1 MPKLDELAFSVEP
14 TPPFK
19 LELTSWALRRRRTN
33 EIDRFDGV
41 SYQRAI
47 TVRDK
52 VVVMTVNQAGS
63 VEKPRLEVKIE
74 GVRIG
79 SEELRSAMS
88 TLKILLGLSI
98 DLTDFYRLAR
108 SNPRILELVK
118 KFRGVK
124 PPRFPSIFET
134 LLNAI
139 SCQQVSLTV
148 GLLLLNRLVQNY
160 GRGATGYNS
169 SSPLHAFPLPHDLSD
184 LKPDNLRQIGFSA
197 QKSKYIVGL
206 ANLIVNKKV
215 NLEELAKMK
224 DEEALEYLQTIPGV
238 GRWSSQYVLLRGL
251 GRLNRFPAD
260 DVGAQNGLQRFLN
273 LRKKP
278 DYERTSRLIE
288 PYQPYSG
295 LIYFHLLLN
304 RLEKEGVFQI

>member
-1 MPKLDELAFSVEP
+1 M
-14 TPPFK
+14 PPFK
-19 LELTSWALRRRRTN
+19 LDLTSWALRRRRSN

-41 SYQRAI
+41 NYQRAI
-47 TVRDK
+47 SIRDK

-79 SEELRSAMS
+79 SEESRSAMS

-108 SNPRILELVK
+108 SNPRIMELVK

-139 SCQQVSLTV
+139 SCQQVSLSV

-160 GRGATGYNS
+160 GRRVTGYNS
-169 SSPLHAFPLPHDLSD
+169 SASLRAFPLPNDLSD
-184 LKPDNLRQIGFSA
+184 LKLDNLRQLGFSF

-206 ANLIVNKKV
+206 ANLIVNKKM
-215 NLEELAKMK
+215 NLEELAKMN
-224 DEEALEYLQTIPGV
+224 DEEALEYLQTIQGV

-260 DVGAQNGLQRFLN
+260 DVGAQNGLQSFLN
-273 LRKKP
+273 LRKQP
-278 DYERTSRLIE
+278 DYERTLRLIE

-304 RLEKEGVFQI
+304 RLETEGVFQV